1 MGLTAIEILNIAA
14 LNDQNPLHYTHKE
27 HLDALALA
35 ETAMKSFGQYEKAFA
50 LACRFMADN
59 IAECPAACDKEL
71 DWPECNSENEQCGDR
86 EQYECWQKYFKEIV
100 AGERVCKVCG
110 CTNDNAC
117 KGGCSWVTADLCSH
131 CADKKEGHNAEQ
143 KTL

>member
-14 LNDQNPLHYTHKE
+14 LNDKNPLHYTHKE

-35 ETAMKSFGQYEKAFA
+35 ETAMKSFEQYEKAFA

-59 IAECPAACDKEL
+59 IEV
-71 DWPECNSENEQCGDR
+71 DWPECNSENAQCGDR
-86 EQYECWQKYFKEIV
+86 EQYECWKKYFKEIV
-100 AGERVCKVCG
+100 ANERVCKVCG

-117 KGGCSWVTADLCSH
+117 KGGCSWVAADLCSH
-131 CADKKEGHNAEQ
+131 CAEKKG
-143 KTL
+143 